1 MGFKDSS
8 IIELVFASR
17 NINKINEIQEI
28 LGGVVKVRSLSEIG
42 FDDEIVES
50 ASTIAGNSLLKA
62 KCIYEKFK
70 YNSISDDT
78 GLEVE
83 SLNGDPGVYSA
94 RYAGV
99 NANADENIKKLLNNL
114 SGKKNRKACFKTV
127 ITLIIH
133 GNVHQFEGVV
143 NGTISSQVRGK
154 NGFGYDPVFIPSDY
168 DKTFAEMQSSEKNKI
183 SHRFLAL
190 KKTVDFISGIA

>member
-1 MGFKDSS
+1 MGFKVSRMMD
-8 IIELVFASR
+8 LVFASR
-17 NINKINEIQEI
+17 NKNKIIELQEI
-28 LGGVVKVRSLSEIG
+28 FGGIIKVRSLSEIG
-42 FDDEIVES
+42 FDKDIVES

-62 KCIYEKFK
+62 KCIYDKFK

-83 SLNGDPGVYSA
+83 MLNGEPGVYSA

-99 NANADENIKKLLNNL
+99 NANSNENIKKLLNNL

-127 ITLIIH
+127 ITLIID
-133 GNVHQFEGVV
+133 GNVHQFEGLVD
-143 NGTISSQVRGK
+143 GMITSQTRGS
-154 NGFGYDPVFIPSDY
+154 NGFGYDSVFVPLGHE
-168 DKTFAEMQSSEKNKI
+168 KTFAEMQSFEKNKI

-190 KKTVDFISGIA
+190 KKTSDFISGIV

>member
-1 MGFKDSS
+1 MGCKDSGMM
-8 IIELVFASR
+8 ELVFASR
-17 NINKINEIQEI
+17 NNNKIIELQEI
-28 LGGVVKVRSLSEIG
+28 LGGAIKVRSLSEIG
-42 FDDEIVES
+42 FDEEIVES
-50 ASTIAGNSLLKA
+50 SSTIAGNSMLKA

-78 GLEVE
+78 GLEVD
-83 SLNGDPGVYSA
+83 SLNGEPGVYSA

-114 SGKKNRKACFKTV
+114 SEKKNRKACFKTV
-127 ITLIIH
+127 ITVIID

-143 NGTISSQVRGK
+143 NGTISLEIRGE

-168 DKTFAEMQSSEKNKI
+168 EKTFAEMKSSEKNKI